1 MGYVLVKQ
9 TLPCAEKNCKSKMT
23 LTENTDNLLYY
34 NCIKK
39 HDEHT
44 FRYNITQKRWKKIII
59 KTKLILHYNEN
70 PCEEHL
76 TEASNH
82 DNESNEINDQVQP
95 TANTSN
101 LTETNGKSQKR
112 NKKVELAEIK
122 AVSE

>member
-1 MGYVLVKQ
+1 MGYILVKQ

-39 HDEHT
+39 HDEHA
-44 FRYNITQKRWKKIII
+44 FRYNITQKKWEKIII

-70 PCEEHL
+70 PSEEPL

-82 DNESNEINDQVQP
+82 DNESNEIKDQVQP
-95 TANTSN
+95 TSNTSN
-101 LTETNGKSQKR
+101 LTETNGKSQKKRDKKSGTCR
-112 NKKVELAEIK
+112 NKNSL
-122 AVSE
+122 